1 MSIKVIFGLT
11 MVKKHLVKVL
21 YNSFFAYLEG
31 KNQKIIFGQNLQ
43 ILVIVATP
51 PYTKDEYHAYHIVV
65 HT

>member
-11 MVKKHLVKVL
+11 MVKKHLLIWK
-21 YNSFFAYLEG
+21 A
-31 KNQKIIFGQNLQ
+31 KMKKKHFGLNLQ